1 VTGGTDSGTRSGVPR
16 RHVPSTGPF
25 MPPTLGRRHARSES
39 SARDSDCPSLRWLAR
54 PRAARAIRVLVR
66 GRPLSSASFT
76 LRIPSL
82 LAITPRVY
90 DGRRRQAHLARGRIR
105 KIKGLLALPWLP
117 LSSALGAGK
126 AVQARGGER
135 RRDALGDSRVG
146 KSRPHRKTH
155 AQPYAPPRHGTHRA
169 HETPCAGVSLGDPI
183 TCGLASTGRRNGG
196 WVCSALQM
204 AEDFAN
210 HRALRDDGD
219 EPQCPALA
227 QWTRAHL

>member
-1 VTGGTDSGTRSGVPR
+1 MRLRHGDPLDWNLLAGRRRLRQHHEEASVSGGGRAVTGGTDSGTRSGVPR

-105 KIKGLLALPWLP
+105 KIKGLLALPWLH
-117 LSSALGAGK
+117 LSSGL
-126 AVQARGGER
+126 
-135 RRDALGDSRVG
+135 
-146 KSRPHRKTH
+146 
-155 AQPYAPPRHGTHRA
+155 
-169 HETPCAGVSLGDPI
+169 PCKFLS
-183 TCGLASTGRRNGG
+183 CGLHLHDS
-196 WVCSALQM
+196 W
-204 AEDFAN
+204 
-210 HRALRDDGD
+210 
-219 EPQCPALA
+219 CPCGA
-227 QWTRAHL
+227 